1 MRLPYAVG
9 ASPAEID
16 RLSFQG
22 AVWRPMTESLLD
34 KLRVGPGMRCLDF
47 GAGIGLVSLP
57 LSLRVLP
64 GGSVTA
70 VEAAPLYAETLRE
83 EAARK
88 DIGNLEV
95 VETDLAG
102 YAPPRG
108 EYDLIFSRWTFS
120 FLPDV
125 EKVLKKLAGGLKKGG
140 ALAIEEYH
148 HLACAYYP
156 TRPSFDAI
164 INATRAWFDARG
176 GNYRVAGELPALYH
190 RVGLADV
197 EVVPHLRVGGPD
209 SDLWKWADSF
219 FQGRLPDLIQ
229 ERLIDTKTAE
239 AFKKDLEEIAT
250 VPGALFVVPTIFDV
264 IGRRK

>member
-1 MRLPYAVG
+1 MKLPYAVG
-9 ASPAEID
+9 AGPAEID

-34 KLRVGPGMRCLDF
+34 QLGVGPGMRCLDF

-57 LSLRVLP
+57 LSQRVLP

-83 EAARK
+83 QIARK
-88 DIGNLEV
+88 DFENIEV

-102 YAPPRG
+102 FKPKRG

-120 FLPDV
+120 FLPDA
-125 EKVLKKLAGGLKKGG
+125 EKTLKNLVPGLKKGG
-140 ALAIEEYH
+140 ALAIEDYH
-148 HLACAYYP
+148 HLECAYYP
-156 TRPSFDAI
+156 SRPSFDAI
-164 INATRAWFDARG
+164 IGAARDWFDQRG
-176 GNYRVAGELPALYH
+176 GNYRVAGELPAIYH
-190 RVGLADV
+190 RLGLKEV
-197 EVVPHLRVGGPD
+197 EVIPHLRVGGPD

-229 ERLIDTKTAE
+229 EGLIDTRLAE
-239 AFKKDLEEIAT
+239 TFKKDLAET
-250 VPGALFVVPTIFDV
+250 TKVPGALFVVPTIFDV